1 MIRLG
6 NLGRWVALP
15 RGSKITFPGKD
26 VRRVR
31 LTVNSPGVA
40 KLYTIDDDGE
50 LHFLAAPD
58 RLEEV
63 EFSYAGDLVIA
74 TDADD
79 VSFLTAENEPEH
91 IVIDDPEVFTEIAQ
105 RAARNP
111 ELERMMYMQQ
121 LNAEKR
127 IAAMFNDIE
136 GRIAGAFDAGQR
148 AGAGRTSGENPAD
161 DGEKPAKPAPKPK
174 SPPPAVGE
182 GEPAA
187 PSGGAGD

>member
-40 KLYTIDDDGE
+40 KLYTIDEDGVP
-50 LHFLAAPD
+50 HFLAAPD

-63 EFSYAGDLVIA
+63 EFSYAGDLVVMA
-74 TDADD
+74 DADD
-79 VSFLTAENEPEH
+79 VSFLSAENEPEYV
-91 IVIDDPEVFTEIAQ
+91 VIEDPEVFTEIAQ

-111 ELERMMYMQQ
+111 ELERIMYVAQRNMERRLEQM
-121 LNAEKR
+121 AIGFEER
-127 IAAMFNDIE
+127 VSD
-136 GRIAGAFDAGQR
+136 AFDAGRR
-148 AGAGRTSGENPAD
+148 AEAGRPKGENPAD

-174 SPPPAVGE
+174 SPPPAAGADQPA
-182 GEPAA
+182 EP
-187 PSGGAGD
+187 PGGAGD

>member
-1 MIRLG
+1 MIKLG

-15 RGSKITFPGKD
+15 RGSKITFPGQD

-40 KLYTIDDDGE
+40 KLYIIDDDGE
-50 LHFLAAPD
+50 LHFLAAPN

-63 EFSYAGDLVIA
+63 EFSYAGDLVIT

-91 IVIDDPEVFTEIAQ
+91 IVIDDPEVFTEIAT

-121 LNAEKR
+121 LNAERR
-127 IAAMFNDIE
+127 IAAMFNGIE
-136 GRIAGAFDAGQR
+136 ERIAGAFDAGQR
-148 AGAGRTSGENPAD
+148 AGAGRASGENPPD
-161 DGEKPAKPAPKPK
+161 DGKKPAKRSAGAGA
-174 SPPPAVGE
+174 SA
-182 GEPAA
+182 PAA
-187 PSGGAGD
+187 GTDQPADPPGGAGE

>member
-15 RGSKITFPGKD
+15 RGSKITFPGQD

-31 LTVNSPGVA
+31 LTVNSPGIA
-40 KLYTIDDDGE
+40 KLYIIDEDGE

-63 EFSYAGDLVIA
+63 EFSWAGDLVLT
-74 TDADD
+74 TDAED

-91 IVIDDPEVFTEIAQ
+91 IVIEDPEVFTEIAQ

-111 ELERMMYMQQ
+111 ELERIMYMAQRNMERRLQQ
-121 LNAEKR
+121 
-127 IAAMFNDIE
+127 IAIGFEERVND
-136 GRIAGAFDAGQR
+136 AFDAGQR
-148 AGAGRTSGENPAD
+148 AGAGRTSGETPAD
-161 DGEKPAKPAPKPK
+161 GAPKGPKPNAKSGSPAP
-174 SPPPAVGE
+174 SPGEDQPA
-182 GEPAA
+182 EP
-187 PSGGAGD
+187 GGGPGD